1 MVVNNA
7 IIAKNQLNS
16 DAYLIIR
23 YNVIFQFENL
33 KPKNQKYLNLIIKVE
48 DTQHTLRVTKI

>member
-1 MVVNNA
+1 MVANNA

-16 DAYLIIR
+16 DAYLIIL

>member
-1 MVVNNA
+1 MVANNA

-16 DAYLIIR
+16 DAYLIIL

-48 DTQHTLRVTKI
+48 DTRHTLRVTKI